1 MALVASMAA
10 GFGAPDASSELS
22 LQSRVSHMPSW
33 SAVGLATSNAPA
45 AALQLNVRTLFE
57 GKRPPR
63 TASPAARADGIGLD
77 RPILGSFFNGGIYS
91 GRGARW

>member
-45 AALQLNVRTLFE
+45 AALQLNVRTLPVE

-63 TASPAARADGIGLD
+63 TASPAAT
-77 RPILGSFFNGGIYS
+77 
-91 GRGARW
+91 

>member
-63 TASPAARADGIGLD
+63 TASPAAT
-77 RPILGSFFNGGIYS
+77 
-91 GRGARW
+91 

>member
-1 MALVASMAA
+1 MAA

-57 GKRPPR
+57 GKRPP
-63 TASPAARADGIGLD
+63 
-77 RPILGSFFNGGIYS
+77 
-91 GRGARW
+91 